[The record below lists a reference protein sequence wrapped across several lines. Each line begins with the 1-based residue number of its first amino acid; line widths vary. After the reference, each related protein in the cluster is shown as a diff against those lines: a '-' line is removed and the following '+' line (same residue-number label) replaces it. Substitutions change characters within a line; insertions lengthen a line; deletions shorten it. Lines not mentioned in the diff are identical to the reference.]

1 MNLSELRWACSMYE
15 QLTGYDSS
23 LATLRERTGDVLD
36 PSNAQHRAALF
47 TWLNSWGCRQFALEH
62 HATTASESLVRW
74 ADVWL
79 PHLPAPRVP
88 LTDLTIEQMRECARA
103 YDALRAQ
110 AASYR
115 ILPGGRNSRVTYGA
129 TGAAKALFA
138 LRPNAIPPWD
148 DPIRA
153 ALKASGDLG
162 SFRVYLTNVSN
173 QLRSLATE
181 AGRPVAELPALVG
194 RPDSTPP
201 KLIDEYNWIVIS
213 KGLHPPA
220 WNI

>member
-1 MNLSELRWACSMYE
+1 MYE

-62 HATTASESLVRW
+62 HTTTASESLLRW
-74 ADVWL
+74 AEQWL
-79 PHLPAPRVP
+79 SHLPAPGVS

-103 YDALRAQ
+103 YDDLRGQ
-110 AASYR
+110 AASFR
-115 ILPGGRNSRVTYGA
+115 ILPGGKDSRVTYGA

-181 AGRPVAELPALVG
+181 AGRPVADLPALVG

-201 KLIDEYNWIVIS
+201 KLIDEYNWIVITR
-213 KGLHPPA
+213 KLHPPT
-220 WNI
+220 